1 MSTTKV
7 AISIEKNLLN
17 QIDEMVSKQVF
28 PNRSKAIQEA
38 VKEKLNRINKSRLAI
53 ECSKLDPK
61 FEQALAN
68 EWNSTEVEEWPE
80 Y

>member
-1 MSTTKV
+1 MPTTKV
-7 AISIEKNLLN
+7 AISLDSDILRI
-17 QIDEMVSKQVF
+17 IDELVKKEFF

-38 VKEKLNRINKSRLAI
+38 VEEKIARLNKSRLAM

-61 FEQALAN
+61 FEQAMAD
-68 EWNSTEVEEWPE
+68 EGISMEIDEWPE

>member
-7 AISIEKNLLN
+7 AISLEKNLLN
-17 QIDEMVSKQVF
+17 QIDEMVKNQVF
-28 PNRSKAIQEA
+28 PNRSRAIQEA
-38 VKEKLNRINKSRLAI
+38 IKEKLLRINKSRLAV

-61 FEQALAN
+61 FEQALAD
-68 EWNSTEVEEWPE
+68 EGLSEELEEWPE